1 MEKNKN
7 VQIDVDVI
15 AKENSTILKTK
26 TFQINQNNR
35 ILLQREQVSVSVM
48 SGGVRVSVMS
58 EGGIL
63 LCCHEG

>member
-48 SGGVRVSVMS
+48 SEGVRVSVMS